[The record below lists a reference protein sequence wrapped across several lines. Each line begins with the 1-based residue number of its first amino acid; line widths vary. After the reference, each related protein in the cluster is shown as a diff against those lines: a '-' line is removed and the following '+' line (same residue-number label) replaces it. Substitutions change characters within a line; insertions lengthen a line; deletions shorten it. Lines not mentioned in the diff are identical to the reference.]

1 MSSDPLLAPGA
12 YARILDEELKDLIAH
27 SPGLQPTLRKLEEEE
42 EPEQFNLLLGQVFL
56 EALRQCKS
64 ATRANLLNSLIE
76 LLGAQEG
83 LDYLVRKRILHP
95 LKMLTSVHRE
105 VPAGQPWPLPQTA
118 LNMSFLFTGA
128 AGTPTLEH
136 ELTKEMR
143 SADRLDLLVSFI
155 KLSGLRLLMPAL
167 QELTKRQ
174 VPVRVITTSYMGA
187 SDPEAIEWLVQCPNV
202 RLKVSYDTER
212 TRLHAKAY
220 HFYRQSVF
228 STAYIG
234 SANLTRVAITS
245 GLEWTVK
252 ITEQDQPA
260 VMQQF
265 RGEFEG
271 YWSSEAFET
280 CQKADLEKFRRAIC
294 GARAKEK
301 EAGIRFFAEIT
312 PRPFQERILE
322 KLRAEREVHKSY
334 RNLIVAATGTG
345 KTVISALDYKD
356 FCGTKLPR
364 PKLLFL
370 AHRVE
375 ILEQACDCFRTVLRD
390 YNFGDILGG
399 VHEPAAT
406 DHLFC
411 TIASANS
418 RSLVRGLP
426 KDYYEY
432 IVVDEAHHGA
442 APSYQPLYEHFTPQ
456 IWLGLTATPERM
468 DGKSILPEYNYRI
481 AAEIRL
487 PEALEERLLCPFH
500 YFGITDP
507 VSLDDD
513 KFWRNGQYR
522 VDALTNIYTGDDI
535 RAWQRVEALF
545 SAFEEYK
552 LFGDRTR
559 AIGFCASVKHA
570 HYMKDVFLER
580 GIQADTLLG
589 ETEGNRRSE
598 VVQAFRNGEIQ
609 ALFTVDVLNEGFDL
623 PEINLVMFLRPT
635 DSLTIFLQQLGR
647 GLRHAPDKDCLTVID
662 LVGQQH
668 RSCRIDRKFAAL
680 LPRQRMRID
689 EEAEHD
695 FPHLPPGCNIY
706 IQPVARRQ
714 ILQHIRQTLQDIQ
727 RFTLESLATMSAQR
741 GRTPSFEEFIHETQ
755 VDPIELLRKDTW
767 SAWKARAGLQPPTKD
782 PDQSDLHKAMVR
794 LATRNSPT
802 LLENVRREAQ
812 FALGESA
819 TVYQPPKPA
828 EAIMLHYLLR
838 NRPALARS
846 EPEKTLHLLQN
857 NPNMARDIDE
867 IAAWRQHVSDIVP
880 FRPELPFDCPLDLH
894 AAYGYEE
901 IKAALGVA
909 TMETA
914 GPTGTGVIHAKHL
927 RAYLHFVTFNK
938 SEKDFSTTNRY
949 QDYLLNRTQLHW
961 ESMSTTTQESATGQ
975 NYIHFAERG
984 YTILFFARLNKKDG
998 RIICP
1003 FIYLGPAS
1011 ALLRYEGNRPIRM
1024 IWELK
1029 HPLPAEMYELNGR
1042 GG

>member
-1 MSSDPLLAPGA
+1 MSTDPLLAPGA
-12 YARILDEELKDLIAH
+12 YARILDEELEELIAL
-27 SPGLQPTLRKLEEEE
+27 SPDLLQTLRELEEEE
-42 EPEQFNLLLGQVFL
+42 EPGQFSLLLGQMFL
-56 EALRQCKS
+56 QALRQCSS
-64 ATRANLLNSLIE
+64 ATRATLLNRLIE

-83 LDYLVRKRILHP
+83 LDYLVRKKILHP
-95 LKMLTSVHRE
+95 PRMLTSVYRRG
-105 VPAGQPWPLPQTA
+105 PIDQPWPLPHTA
-118 LNMSFLFTGA
+118 LNTSFLFTGA

-136 ELTKEMR
+136 ELAKEMQ

-187 SDPEAIEWLVQCPNV
+187 SDPEAIEWLVRCPNV
-202 RLKVSYDTER
+202 QLKVSYDTER

-220 HFYRQSVF
+220 HFYRQSGY

-234 SANLTRVAITS
+234 SANLTRAAITS

-271 YWSSEAFET
+271 YWSNEAFEA
-280 CQKADLEKFRRAIC
+280 CQEENLEKFRRAIR
-294 GARAKEK
+294 GAKAREK

-322 KLRAEREVHKSY
+322 RLHAEREVHKSC
-334 RNLIVAATGTG
+334 RNLVVAATGTG
-345 KTVISALDYKD
+345 KTVISALDYKG
-356 FCGTKLPR
+356 FCSTRLPR
-364 PKLLFL
+364 PRLLFL

-399 VHEPAAT
+399 VHEPTAT

-411 TIASANS
+411 TIASAAS
-418 RSLVRGLP
+418 RRLIRRLP

-468 DGKSILPEYNYRI
+468 DGLSILPEYNNRI

-513 KFWRNGQYR
+513 NFWRNGQYR

-535 RAWQRVEALF
+535 RARQRVEALF
-545 SAFEEYK
+545 GAFEEYQV
-552 LFGDRTR
+552 FGNRTR

-570 HYMKDVFLER
+570 HYMKDAFIER
-580 GIQADTLLG
+580 GIRADTLLG
-589 ETEGNRRSE
+589 ETEGDRRPQI
-598 VVQAFRNGEIQ
+598 VQDFRNGEIQ
-609 ALFTVDVLNEGFDL
+609 VLFTVDVLNEGFDL

-689 EEAEHD
+689 QEAEHD

-706 IQPVARRQ
+706 IQPVARKQ
-714 ILQHIRQTLQDIQ
+714 ILQHIRQTLRDIQ
-727 RFTLESLATMSAQR
+727 KLTLESLATMSAQR
-741 GRTPSFEEFIHETQ
+741 GRPPSFGEFVHESQ

-767 SAWKARAGLQPPTKD
+767 SAWKARAGLRPPITD
-782 PDQSDLHKAMVR
+782 PDESDLRGAMVR
-794 LATRNSPT
+794 LATRNGPA
-802 LLENVRREAQ
+802 LLENIRREAQ
-812 FALGESA
+812 FALGESVA
-819 TVYQPPKPA
+819 AYQPPKPV
-828 EAIMLHYLLR
+828 EAVMLHYLLC
-838 NRPALARS
+838 NRPVS
-846 EPEKTLHLLQN
+846 TCPEPESTHLLLRR
-857 NPNMARDIDE
+857 NPNMARDIEE
-867 IAAWRQHVSDIVP
+867 IGAWRQSVSDILPV
-880 FRPELPFDCPLDLH
+880 RPEMPFDCPLDLH
-894 AAYGYEE
+894 AAYGSKE

-914 GPTGTGVIHAKHL
+914 GPTGTGVIHVKDL

-938 SEKDFSTTNRY
+938 SEKDFSPTNRY
-949 QDYLLNRTQLHW
+949 HDYLLNRTQLHW

-975 NYIHFAERG
+975 NYIHFRDRG
-984 YTILFFARLNKKDG
+984 YTILFFARLNKRIG
-998 RIICP
+998 RITCP
-1003 FIYLGPAS
+1003 FTYLGPAS
-1011 ALLRYEGNRPIRM
+1011 ALLHYEGDRPIRM
-1024 IWELK
+1024 IWKLT
-1029 HPLPAEMYELNGR
+1029 HAVPAEMYELNR
-1042 GG
+1042 LGG